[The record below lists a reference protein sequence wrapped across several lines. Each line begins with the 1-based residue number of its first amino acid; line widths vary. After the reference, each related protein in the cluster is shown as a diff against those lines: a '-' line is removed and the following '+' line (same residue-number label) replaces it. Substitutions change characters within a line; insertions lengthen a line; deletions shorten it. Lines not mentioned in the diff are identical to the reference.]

1 MARPGLAG
9 RPARRGWGLGWGRLL
24 GAGVGLAIA
33 GLEALD
39 RDVGVDLGGGG
50 RGVAEDLLDTTQ
62 VSAALEEVGRRAVP
76 DAVRAGVPGRARLAQ
91 PLVHDAA
98 RRARVQAATAHADE
112 QRGPAGRGGER
123 RAARVQPP
131 GYRAE
136 GGHADRHGAFLVALA
151 PDPDGAAA
159 LVEVAGVQPA

>member
-1 MARPGLAG
+1 MAWADLGG
-9 RPARRGWGLGWGRLL
+9 RLLGAGWGPGWGLL
-24 GAGVGLAIA
+24 GAGVGLAVA

-39 RDVGVDLGGGG
+39 RDVGVDLGSGG
-50 RGVAEDLLDTTQ
+50 RGVAEDLLDAAQ
-62 VSAALEEVGRRAVP
+62 VGAALEEVGRRRVT

-98 RRARVQAATAHADE
+98 RRARVQAATADAHE
-112 QRGPAGRGGER
+112 QGCPAGRGGER
-123 RAARVQPP
+123 RAPGVQPP

-136 GGHADRHGAFLVALA
+136 RGHADRHGAFLVALA
-151 PDPDGAAA
+151 PHPDGAAT